1 MDGRQIKA
9 SASLQMRLSL
19 SLSLVILAVAL
30 VAGAFSFYAAFDEA
44 HEWQDNVLRQV
55 VVLSGEQHPI
65 MARKGRGA
73 TMAKDMDNDPIIV
86 QFIRPT
92 QVSSKNSMVKDF
104 VLPDNLPEG
113 IQTVQIG
120 KDTYRI
126 FIKNLGSG
134 ERLAV
139 VQSTGER
146 DEMARDGAL
155 RTLLPFLILVPVL
168 LFIIGKIIRQIL
180 APVTVVAGE
189 IDTRKE
195 LELHPIVPDMLPIEI
210 RPFVIAINRLFDRI
224 RQSMELQRRFVADAA
239 HELRSPLT
247 ALSLQ
252 AERLANTELSVTA
265 QERLADLREGIERS
279 RILLNQLLAFARAQ
293 ATVDQT
299 VKPVSVQHIF
309 RLVLEN
315 LMPLAEVKDIDIG
328 VVGATDVKVNVS
340 EMDLITLIRNLVT
353 NAIQYIP
360 PGGRIDLSVEKT
372 SKGVVINVKDNGP
385 GISDEE
391 RKRVFDPF
399 YRILGN
405 DETGSGLGLSIV
417 QAIADRIGAIV
428 RLENSDN
435 NSKTGLSVTVVF
447 CNDETS
453 WN

>member
-1 MDGRQIKA
+1 MDGRQIKT
-9 SASLQMRLSL
+9 SASLQERLSL

-55 VVLSGEQHPI
+55 AVLSGEQSQT
-65 MARKGRGA
+65 MANKGRDDSL
-73 TMAKDMDNDPIIV
+73 AKDMDNDPIIV
-86 QFIRPT
+86 RFTRPA
-92 QVSSKNSMVKDF
+92 QGPSKNNTLKGF

-126 FIKNLGSG
+126 FIKNLDSG
-134 ERLAV
+134 EQLAV
-139 VQSTGER
+139 VQGTGER

-155 RTLLPFLILVPVL
+155 QTLLPFLILVPVL

-180 APVTVVAGE
+180 APVTDVAGE

-195 LELHPIVPDMLPIEI
+195 LELHPIVPDMLPVEI

-252 AERLANTELSVTA
+252 AERLANTELSETA
-265 QERLADLREGIERS
+265 QERLTDLRKGIERS
-279 RILLNQLLAFARAQ
+279 RALLNQLLALARAQ
-293 ATVDQT
+293 ATVDQM
-299 VKPVSVQHIF
+299 VKPISVQRIF

-315 LMPLAEVKDIDIG
+315 LMPLAEAKDIDIG
-328 VVGATDVKVNVS
+328 VVGTTDAKINVS
-340 EMDLITLIRNLVT
+340 EMDLITLVRNLVT

-372 SKGVVINVKDNGP
+372 SKGVVVNVKDNGP
-385 GISDEE
+385 GISDEDRE
-391 RKRVFDPF
+391 RVFDPF

-417 QAIADRIGAIV
+417 QAIAERIGAVV
-428 RLENSDN
+428 RLENSDK
-435 NSKTGLSVTVVF
+435 NSKTGLWVTVTF
-447 CNDETS
+447 CNDEK
-453 WN
+453 